1 MLNPLFQI
9 EVGQIQSYHQSL
21 DMNVGSEWIT
31 IILYPEHPLDIIDDQ
46 RESRDSSIDVRL
58 IQTCP

>member
-1 MLNPLFQI
+1 MLNPLLQI

-21 DMNVGSEWIT
+21 CMKICGELT
-31 IILYPEHPLDIIDDQ
+31 IILYSEDPLNIIDDQ
-46 RESRDSSIDVRL
+46 RESRDSSVDIRL